1 MSRRRVSIETD
12 SDSGDMGLINPYTVI
27 VLIQNACNVYTD
39 GKYKM
44 PIAFPRFLLD
54 LFAIPPDLSL

>member
-12 SDSGDMGLINPYTVI
+12 SDRGDTGLINPHTVI
-27 VLIQNACNVYTD
+27 VLIQNACNVCAD

-44 PIAFPRFLLD
+44 PVAFPQDSSRSFCDPL
-54 LFAIPPDLSL
+54 